1 MLILTQCVSGKPVR
15 ARQEDNQEHI
25 RSLTIGLLLLLCS
38 IIIIITLL
46 HCYDLYHYYHIII
59 IINKYY
65 HYHHIVTSRR
75 SFFHFISTAF
85 SGAIVVGLSE
95 IAVQSIRHIGPTHSS
110 SFN

>member
-46 HCYDLYHYYHIII
+46 RCYDLYHYHHIII
-59 IINKYY
+59 YKYY

-75 SFFHFISTAF
+75 SFFHFIILGNTWSPLDTSRGTEEEDLQGF
-85 SGAIVVGLSE
+85 DWSVD
-95 IAVQSIRHIGPTHSS
+95 
-110 SFN
+110 